1 MSRVEDFWK
10 IYPAYYDRKDG
21 PARFFQLLKKPA
33 QEASFLLSAAASD
46 SNLLQ
51 MPISPSQWE
60 LLKNTPVES
69 FHWSA
74 RAAHAFEM
82 ARCKNLGDVFS
93 ITKEGGS
100 ERRHGGK
107 KTITEMANRIQSLLK
122 IKRPIRPTHPC
133 NTTAIEANIRNN
145 KIPAALA
152 EAFEMSRLTAHQIK
166 VLELR
171 YGLAGDAPHTLAEC
185 GRIMR
190 RARQSM
196 QVSEMSGRGRLSRQ
210 AAIFKAVQRGLN
222 DIQGR
227 LWRQLA
233 GNNKTLIPKQIA
245 LRGLNK
251 RLGGP
256 ERLLVKM
263 CYGDLR
269 KWLNRNLAQSAN
281 GWRIPV

>member
-1 MSRVEDFWK
+1 
-10 IYPAYYDRKDG
+10 
-21 PARFFQLLKKPA
+21 
-33 QEASFLLSAAASD
+33 
-46 SNLLQ
+46 
-51 MPISPSQWE
+51 
-60 LLKNTPVES
+60 
-69 FHWSA
+69 
-74 RAAHAFEM
+74 
-82 ARCKNLGDVFS
+82 
-93 ITKEGGS
+93 
-100 ERRHGGK
+100 
-107 KTITEMANRIQSLLK
+107 
-122 IKRPIRPTHPC
+122 
-133 NTTAIEANIRNN
+133 
-145 KIPAALA
+145 
-152 EAFEMSRLTAHQIK
+152 
-166 VLELR
+166 
-171 YGLAGDAPHTLAEC
+171 
-185 GRIMR
+185 
-190 RARQSM
+190 
-196 QVSEMSGRGRLSRQ
+196 MSGRGRLSRQ